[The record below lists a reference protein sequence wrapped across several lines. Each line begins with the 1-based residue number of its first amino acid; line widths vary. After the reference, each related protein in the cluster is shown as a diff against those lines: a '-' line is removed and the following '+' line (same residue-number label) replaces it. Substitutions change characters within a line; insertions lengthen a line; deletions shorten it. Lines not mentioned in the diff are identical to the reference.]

1 MHIIDYHSL
10 YNVALRKPNHH
21 KPNPYPT
28 MTFALLARRTTL
40 LATRRATASASSSSK
55 SSAAM
60 TKRRM
65 GGSAAPAPEWEG
77 IDKVVRGYFP
87 QDDQREFILLC
98 MRRGVLFLSI
108 SFDWINGW
116 EGGDFVLWLIILTC
130 VSWAM

>member
-1 MHIIDYHSL
+1 
-10 YNVALRKPNHH
+10 
-21 KPNPYPT
+21 

-40 LATRRATASASSSSK
+40 LATRRATA

-87 QDDQREFILLC
+87 QDDQREFILI
-98 MRRGVLFLSI
+98 F
-108 SFDWINGW
+108 
-116 EGGDFVLWLIILTC
+116 
-130 VSWAM
+130 